1 MQIQYIPDVLNLYNC
16 ARYFI
21 QGFFFQGYGDHRDL
35 HYPLRRQ
42 RQMCIRDSF
51 NVPRNFSQQYT
62 PQTFDLCSGSIYN
75 AFNADF
81 STSSTGNLTVILQN
95 VPVLLYQGQLDGSCP
110 TPTIQNWM
118 QTIVYNQ
125 YKDFKRTAKQIW
137 SEGNQVYGSIKQSGK
152 LTYVQINKAGHMVPH
167 DQPAVALKM
176 LRNWFSGIGQN

>member
-1 MQIQYIPDVLNLYNC
+1 MLEPETL
-16 ARYFI
+16 
-21 QGFFFQGYGDHRDL
+21 DL
-35 HYPLRRQ
+35 
-42 RQMCIRDSF
+42 F